1 MKTAD
6 VAVLVI
12 DMNNDHIKNNMPFTS
27 ERLRSKIPNIRKFLD
42 EARKFGIPIIYVTDS
57 HRANDWIFSRKTV
70 EPYAIEESWG
80 EEIIQELKPHEDD
93 YVVKKRR
100 FSGFFG
106 TDLDLYLRERK
117 INTLLLV
124 GGPTHVSIRY
134 TAVDAYSLR
143 YNVFVLKDC
152 TDSSTKE
159 FFESALEDMFFTT
172 RIKSINYFSKFRAN
186 LLHNMQ

>member
-1 MKTAD
+1 MDEETKGTSAD
-6 VAVLVI
+6 
-12 DMNNDHIKNNMPFTS
+12 
-27 ERLRSKIPNIRKFLD
+27 
-42 EARKFGIPIIYVTDS
+42 YVTQYLS
-57 HRANDWIFSRKTV
+57 GVLEGRMGV
-70 EPYAIEESWG
+70 
-80 EEIIQELKPHEDD
+80 EEIRDGESPEPRGAGHLALSFWADAPWRLEPHEDD

-100 FSGFFG
+100 VSGFFC

-143 YNVFVLKDC
+143 YSVFVLKDC

-172 RIKSINYFSKFRAN
+172 RITSINYFRKFRAN
-186 LLHNMQ
+186 LLHSMQ